1 MWEDFKIPFV
11 YSTQQYTT
19 KPCGVDYARMTWQK
33 RSVNMKKML
42 RLLVS
47 GHSCMH
53 NYKNKKR
60 SKENFIGTNWICVD
74 VDGADVPMHIFC
86 ENAFIKPSFGY
97 LSYSNSDKI
106 YKYHLFFVFSYM
118 LNAEEFTQIYDQ
130 IVAMLNLQDTKDHCG
145 RNIAQLMNG
154 TYGTDKEFYFSG
166 IVYNP
171 DHFLNDP
178 MPYLRQLFAAANNID
193 AAPLFGTVSDL
204 ISFYDHSEEFFGYPK
219 YRAAVHNSE
228 NTASKYPKPEKGT
241 AEYDEQIEFY
251 KQRAIKESF
260 LKLTKKARLVRLQ
273 HIKEGEFKDLLQ
285 RLDEDEYDIAKYDA
299 TFTEKELEYYADKLN
314 IPKDD
319 ILEIQSEIRKYG
331 YNRYVKIHKK
341 DFNITT
347 RTPVKMDRARGC
359 GRAPEEFFEL
369 FYQFE
374 YIDGNPKPR
383 KRRNGEKRRKCLWI
397 DGLTLLKI
405 TPNMLLDEMVFNLVH
420 RVLTVYDN
428 SDFVLTPHCI
438 LRKAMDAMITTNE
451 GRNYV
456 KCSPKSG
463 RLIISDAYC
472 IDTHRTKRAVAQ
484 ACLKLYRYDEIDTW
498 YNSDLTPRE
507 NYLNR
512 KKTGLKTPSKPTLKR
527 YAKFNNYK
535 TFNRPKSV
543 MNFVFSW
550 YNIRKSVR

>member
-1 MWEDFKIPFV
+1 M
-11 YSTQQYTT
+11 
-19 KPCGVDYARMTWQK
+19 KPSGFDYAHMTWQK
-33 RSVNMKKML
+33 RSVTMKQMM
-42 RLLVS
+42 RMLVS

-60 SKENFIGTNWICVD
+60 SKENFIGTNWVCID
-74 VDGADVPMHIFC
+74 VDGGNEPMHIFC

-193 AAPLFGTVSDL
+193 ATPLFGTTSDL

-219 YRAAVHNSE
+219 YRSNMNNSQ
-228 NTASKYPKPEKGT
+228 NTVSKYPKPEKGT
-241 AEYDEQIEFY
+241 AEYDELVEFC
-251 KQRAIKESF
+251 KQMSIKKNF
-260 LKLTKKARLVRLQ
+260 LSLSKKARLVKLQ
-273 HIKEGEFKDLLQ
+273 HIKDTEFKELLQ

-299 TFTEKELEYYADKLN
+299 TFTKEELEHYTGKLN
-314 IPKDD
+314 ISEDD

-341 DFNITT
+341 DFYITT
-347 RTPVKMDRARGC
+347 RTPVEMDRARGC

-369 FYQFE
+369 FYPFE
-374 YIDGNPKPR
+374 YDNGKPQLR
-383 KRRNGEKRRKCLWI
+383 KRKNGEKRRRGLWT

-405 TPNMLLDEMVFNLVH
+405 TPNMSLDEMVFNLVH
-420 RVLTVYDN
+420 RVLTIYDN

-438 LRKAMDAMITTNE
+438 LRKAMDAIITTNE
-451 GRNYV
+451 GRNFV
-456 KCSPKSG
+456 KRSPKSG
-463 RLIISDAYC
+463 HLIISDQYC
-472 IDTHRTKRAVAQ
+472 IDTHRTKKAVAQ
-484 ACLKLYRYDEIDTW
+484 ACLKLYRYDEINTW
-498 YNSDLTPRE
+498 YNPELTPRE

-512 KKTGLKTPSKPTLKR
+512 KKAGLKTPSRPSLKR
-527 YAKFNNYK
+527 YAKFNRYK
-535 TFNRPKSV
+535 TADRPKSV
-543 MNFVFSW
+543 IKFVFSW
-550 YNIRKSVR
+550 YNVRKSVR